1 MRPNRLLLGGAAV
14 VAVLSAGAVTASVLQ
29 DAPRDARP
37 VQGGSQDVI
46 GGVIRDTPASPAG
59 QAPVEAPPAG
69 TPAPRAPVATTPPP
83 AVILA
88 EDEAVAETAAEE
100 EATETAVVE
109 KAIEQPATPAP
120 RQRRKFAIIQ
130 AIDKTTAETMK
141 FEVEVGGRP
150 VRFNK
155 NLIFS
160 VRACE
165 ISTPDELTEDAI
177 AYVDVSLQARGNN
190 PAAEPRQIFRGWMFA
205 SSPAVSG
212 LQNTNYDAWVV
223 GCKN

>member
-1 MRPNRLLLGGAAV
+1 MRRARLLTGVAAALG
-14 VAVLSAGAVTASVLQ
+14 VLSAGAVTASVLQ

-37 VQGGSQDVI
+37 VQSSPDPI
-46 GGVIRDTPASPAG
+46 GDILRKTQAQPAPAV
-59 QAPVEAPPAG
+59 PTETPPAG
-69 TPAPRAPVATTPPP
+69 APAPRAPVAVPPPP
-83 AVILA
+83 AIVIA
-88 EDEAVAETAAEE
+88 EDAAVEDKVDEEVKAERP
-100 EATETAVVE
+100 VVE
-109 KAIEQPATPAP
+109 KAIDQPATPAR

-150 VRFNK
+150 VRFNR
-155 NLIFS
+155 NLIFA

-165 ISTPDELTEDAI
+165 VSTPDELTEDSI
-177 AYVDVSLQARGNN
+177 AYVDVTLQSSRVNG
-190 PAAEPRQIFRGWMFA
+190 PADPRQIFRGWMFA

-212 LQNTNYDAWVV
+212 LQNPNYDAWVV

>member
-1 MRPNRLLLGGAAV
+1 MGVAAV
-14 VAVLSAGAVTASVLQ
+14 LGVLSAGAVTASVLQ

-37 VQGGSQDVI
+37 VQDPI
-46 GGVIRDTPASPAG
+46 GDILRTKKTTASE
-59 QAPVEAPPAG
+59 APTESPPAG
-69 TPAPRAPVATTPPP
+69 GPAPRSPVAVTPPP
-83 AVILA
+83 TVVIA
-88 EDEAVAETAAEE
+88 EDEAVEEKADAELKAETP
-100 EATETAVVE
+100 VVE
-109 KAIEQPATPAP
+109 KAIDQPATPAR

-150 VRFNK
+150 VRFNR
-155 NLIFS
+155 NLIFA

-165 ISTPDELTEDAI
+165 VSTPDELTEDAI
-177 AYVDVSLQARGNN
+177 AYVDVTLQSSRVNG
-190 PAAEPRQIFRGWMFA
+190 PADPRQIFRGWMFA

-212 LQNTNYDAWVV
+212 LQNPNYDAWVV